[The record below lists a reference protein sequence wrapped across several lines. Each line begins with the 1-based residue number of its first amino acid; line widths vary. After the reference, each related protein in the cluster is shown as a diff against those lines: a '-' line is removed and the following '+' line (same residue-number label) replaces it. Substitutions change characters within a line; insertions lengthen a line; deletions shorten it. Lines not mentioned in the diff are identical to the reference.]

1 MFLPYSFTS
10 NSEQKNSFR
19 THRKAIIEAVYLG
32 GQNWD
37 ETGRND
43 LQRMMA
49 SKATQNAKCLWKLS
63 CSSQRGT
70 SMQREQF
77 SVSNIIDRSATSPTY
92 SKNASLHGW

>member
-10 NSEQKNSFR
+10 NSEQKNSFT

-37 ETGRND
+37 ETARND

-49 SKATQNAKCLWKLS
+49 SRAFIFEQIAYAKCEVFVE
-63 CSSQRGT
+63 T
-70 SMQREQF
+70 IVF
-77 SVSNIIDRSATSPTY
+77 IATRY
-92 SKNASLHGW
+92 